1 MATTSGGMAGPRIA
15 VLGTG
20 ANGAGVGADL
30 IRAGHDV
37 TFVEQWP
44 ENVAAMRRDGIR
56 VEMPDRAEVTPVRA
70 IHLCEMAEVH
80 ERFDV
85 VFLVVKAYD
94 TRWATELIKPYLAED
109 GVVVGLQNGMTLYD
123 VESIVGP
130 ERSVAAV
137 IEIAASMFDPG
148 VVVRQTPPEGTWFAL
163 GSRVEGAEETVERVA
178 QILRA
183 AGEVQVVDDI
193 ASSKWMK
200 LVLNATE
207 LATSAVVDLPL
218 AEAFRLPRMTEVMRQ
233 AGLEALRTG
242 VDRGHTL
249 VPILGLH
256 DAAEGGPEVYVDAL
270 IDAVMSH
277 FTFSDTLTTILQD
290 WRKGRRGEVG
300 EINGLVAREQ
310 RRLGGH
316 APVNERIAE
325 LAIEIEAGRLRAGVA
340 NLERMVD
347 ALQPTS
353 S

>member
-1 MATTSGGMAGPRIA
+1 MSAAAPRIA

-44 ENVAAMRRDGIR
+44 ENVVAMRRDGIR
-56 VEMPDRAEVTPVRA
+56 VEMPDRVEVTPVRA
-70 IHLCEMAEVH
+70 IHLCQLAELH
-80 ERFDV
+80 EPFDV

-94 TRWATELIKPYLAED
+94 TRWATEMIKPYLAD
-109 GVVVGLQNGMTLYD
+109 NGVIVGLQNGMTLYD

-163 GSRVEGAEETVERVA
+163 GCRAPGTEASVERVA
-178 QILRA
+178 QILRS
-183 AGEVQVVDDI
+183 AGTVEVVDDI

-207 LATSAVVDLPL
+207 LATSAIVDLPL
-218 AEAFRLPRMTEVMRQ
+218 AEAFELPRMTEIMRQ
-233 AGLEALRTG
+233 AGSEALHTG
-242 VDRGHTL
+242 VDLGHTL
-249 VPILGLH
+249 VPILGL
-256 DAAEGGPEVYVDAL
+256 DEAAQGGPDVYVDAL

-310 RRLGGH
+310 ERLGGS
-316 APVNERIAE
+316 APMNARIAE
-325 LAIEIEAGRLRAGVA
+325 LAVEIEAGRLGAGVD
-340 NLERMVD
+340 NLRLMVD
-347 ALQPTS
+347 AL
-353 S
+353 